1 MEWGRYHRSLV
12 KAALPMQFKRED
24 TRLRQLI
31 IVERRKEL
39 ALKLRSQNPRRLVA
53 DVGGV
58 LDLLQKADR
67 ENRLLPLKKGNM

>member
-1 MEWGRYHRSLV
+1 
-12 KAALPMQFKRED
+12 MQFKRED